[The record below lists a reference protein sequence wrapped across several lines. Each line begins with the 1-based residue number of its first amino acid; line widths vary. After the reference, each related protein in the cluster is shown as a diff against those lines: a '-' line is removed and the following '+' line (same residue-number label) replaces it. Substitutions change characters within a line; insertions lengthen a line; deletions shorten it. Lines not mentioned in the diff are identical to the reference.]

1 MSFINLVETR
11 RVLANNLLNLREELG
26 MTQEQIADEFL
37 MSTRTYGKLE
47 RAETDVKLSTLE
59 RVAEVFG
66 ITVSNLL
73 STEFDL
79 KCAAENVMRR
89 FSTEQELDMLSSL

>member
-1 MSFINLVETR
+1 MSLPETTK

-26 MTQEQIADEFL
+26 MTQEQLAYELL

-47 RAETDVKLSTLE
+47 RAETDVKLTTLE
-59 RVAEVFG
+59 RMAVVFG
-66 ITVSNLL
+66 VTVSNLL

-79 KCAAENVMRR
+79 KGAAENVMRKV
-89 FSTEQELDMLSSL
+89 SIEQELYDISL

>member
-1 MSFINLVETR
+1 MNLLETR

-26 MTQEQIADEFL
+26 MTQEQLADEFL
-37 MSTRTYGKLE
+37 MSSRTYGKLE

-59 RVAEVFG
+59 RIAGVFG

-73 STEFDL
+73 STKFNL
-79 KCAAENVMRR
+79 SVAAENVMRR
-89 FSTEQELDMLSSL
+89 VSTEQELILNP

>member
-1 MSFINLVETR
+1 MKLLETK

-26 MTQEQIADEFL
+26 MTQEQLADEFL

-66 ITVSNLL
+66 VTVSNLL

-79 KCAAENVMRR
+79 SSAAESVMRR
-89 FSTEQELDMLSSL
+89 VSTEQEFDALLNL

>member
-1 MSFINLVETR
+1 MSLPETTK

-26 MTQEQIADEFL
+26 MTQEHLAYELL

-59 RVAEVFG
+59 RMAVVFG
-66 ITVSNLL
+66 VTVSNLL

-79 KCAAENVMRR
+79 KGAAENVMRKV
-89 FSTEQELDMLSSL
+89 SIEQELYDISL

>member
-1 MSFINLVETR
+1 MSLPETTK

-26 MTQEQIADEFL
+26 MAQEQLAYELL

-47 RAETDVKLSTLE
+47 RAETDVKLTTLE
-59 RVAEVFG
+59 RMAVVFG
-66 ITVSNLL
+66 VTVSNLL

-79 KCAAENVMRR
+79 RSAAENVMRK
-89 FSTEQELDMLSSL
+89 SLNRARIVRY